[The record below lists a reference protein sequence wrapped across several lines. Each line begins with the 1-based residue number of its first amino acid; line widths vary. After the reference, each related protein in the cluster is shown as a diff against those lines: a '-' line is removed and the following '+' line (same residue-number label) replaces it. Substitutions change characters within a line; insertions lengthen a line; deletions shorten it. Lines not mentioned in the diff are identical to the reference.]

1 MTSRN
6 LFNLKGKVALVTG
19 GNGGLGL
26 GMALGLAE
34 AGANIA
40 IAARNPDK
48 TSEAIKQI
56 EGVGVRAIS
65 VPTDVTKETEIESM
79 ISQTLDK
86 LGQIDILVNNSGV
99 TMRKEPEDL
108 SGDEW
113 DHVLNV
119 NLRACFLASK
129 TVYPHMRDR
138 GSGKIINIG
147 SMTSILSLIHI

>member
-48 TSEAIKQI
+48 TSDAIKQI
-56 EGVGVRAIS
+56 EGVGVRA
-65 VPTDVTKETEIESM
+65 
-79 ISQTLDK
+79 
-86 LGQIDILVNNSGV
+86 
-99 TMRKEPEDL
+99 
-108 SGDEW
+108 
-113 DHVLNV
+113 
-119 NLRACFLASK
+119 
-129 TVYPHMRDR
+129 
-138 GSGKIINIG
+138 
-147 SMTSILSLIHI
+147 LSLIHI